1 MILEKGKDTAE
12 IVLADWAVSEIDDNF
27 SLDSD
32 LEYRI
37 KSLDLYGTANRFE
50 RSKISEK
57 KIITLVRAMAKTS
70 LKNSLKKVH
79 VFEEEFPEDDL
90 QKIFNKHGF
99 KVEVIGDEAQPV
111 EVN

>member
-1 MILEKGKDTAE
+1 M
-12 IVLADWAVSEIDDNF
+12 
-27 SLDSD
+27 
-32 LEYRI
+32 
-37 KSLDLYGTANRFE
+37 
-50 RSKISEK
+50 SK
-57 KIITLVRAMAKTS
+57 TNLKT
-70 LKNSLKKVH
+70 SLKKVH